1 MSAPNS
7 SGYPGKVDVC
17 KTSESEKV
25 DTAANEDFEDDIVE
39 NHGDGVD
46 TAYERKSHL
55 INQCLQHEIGFGRY
69 QWELFILT
77 GFGWLA
83 DNLWLQGVA
92 VILPQVQV
100 DLVPPRVEY
109 ITLSLYV
116 GLIIGATTWG
126 SLADV
131 IGRKISWQITL
142 FICGTFGIAAGGAP
156 NFVALCFLIA
166 CVGFGV
172 GGNLPVDGALFLE
185 HIPQSHQYLLTFLSA
200 FWSIGQ
206 LIASLIVWVFI
217 ANYAADKGWRF
228 SLYTM
233 GCLTFAMF
241 FCRYIIFE
249 LQESS
254 KYLVSSGRD
263 EEAIQVLQYIARRNG
278 KKISLTVEKLRAVP
292 ESTTVQ
298 TRNTSVIATLKRSF
312 SHFSLAHVR
321 PLFSTKRLGVNSAL
335 TILIWGIIGLAYPL
349 FNGFLPLYLADRLSS
364 SGSLNQTYRDYTITS
379 VCGIPGSAIACI
391 LVDWTRTS
399 GKIAIGGRK
408 TALAVSTALTG
419 MFLFLFTTARSE
431 ASNLGYSCASSLTQ
445 NAMYGV
451 LYAYTPEVFPAPHR
465 GTGDALCSA
474 FNRITGILAP
484 VIKITTT
491 NQDGSASSI
500 GPNAPVF
507 VSASL
512 FMVSAFLTLLLPIET
527 AGKAAL

>member
-7 SGYPGKVDVC
+7 SGYPGKVDVS

-25 DTAANEDFEDDIVE
+25 DTATNEDFDYDIVQ
-39 NHGDGVD
+39 NRGDGVD
-46 TAYERKSHL
+46 KAYERKSHL

-100 DLVPPRVEY
+100 DLDPPRVEY

-131 IGRKISWQITL
+131 IGRKVSWQITL
-142 FICGTFGIAAGGAP
+142 FLCGTFGIAAGGAP
-156 NFVALCFLIA
+156 NFVALCSLIA

-217 ANYAADKGWRF
+217 ANYSADKGWRF
-228 SLYTM
+228 SL

-278 KKISLTVEKLRAVP
+278 KKISLTVEKLRVVVVS

-298 TRNTSVIATLKRSF
+298 TRNTSVIATLKRSL

-419 MFLFLFTTARSE
+419 VFLFLFTTARDE

-445 NAMYGV
+445 
-451 LYAYTPEVFPAPHR
+451 

-491 NQDGSASSI
+491 NRDGSASSI

>member
-1 MSAPNS
+1 MSASDVHQGPI
-7 SGYPGKVDVC
+7 KVDV
-17 KTSESEKV
+17 EKHSGDASSVV
-25 DTAANEDFEDDIVE
+25 DSILADDVVE
-39 NHGDGVD
+39 NRGDGVS

-69 QWELFILT
+69 QKELFILS

-92 VILPQVQV
+92 VVLPQVLT
-100 DLVPPRVEY
+100 DLNPPRVEY
-109 ITLSLYV
+109 VTLSLYV

-142 FICGTFGIAAGGAP
+142 FICGVFGIAAGSAP
-156 NFVALCFLIA
+156 NFVALCSLIA

-185 HIPQSHQYLLTFLSA
+185 HIPQSHQWLLTFLSA
-200 FWSIGQ
+200 FWSVGQ
-206 LIASLIVWVFI
+206 LIGSLIVWVFI
-217 ANYAADKGWRF
+217 ANYPVDKSWRY

-254 KYLVSSGRD
+254 KFLVATGQD
-263 EEAIQVLQYIARRNG
+263 EEAIKVLQYIAKRNG
-278 KKISLTVEKLRAVP
+278 RTISLTTEKLLAVSGG
-292 ESTTVQ
+292 STRQV
-298 TRNTSVIATLKRSF
+298 RDTSVWSSFKRSF
-312 SHFSLAHVR
+312 SQFSLSHVQ
-321 PLFSTKRLGVNSAL
+321 PLFSTKRLGINSSL

-349 FNGFLPLYLADRLSS
+349 FNGFLPLYLSDRLP
-364 SGSLNQTYRDYTITS
+364 SGSTNQTYRDYSITS
-379 VCGIPGSAIACI
+379 VCGIPGSVIACI
-391 LVDWTRTS
+391 LVDWTRSS

-408 TALAVSTALTG
+408 MALAVSTALTG
-419 MFLFLFTTARSE
+419 LFLFLFTTAKGE
-431 ASNLGYSCASSLTQ
+431 ASNLGYSCASTLTQ

-491 NQDGSASSI
+491 NRDGSASSI

-507 VSASL
+507 VSAAL